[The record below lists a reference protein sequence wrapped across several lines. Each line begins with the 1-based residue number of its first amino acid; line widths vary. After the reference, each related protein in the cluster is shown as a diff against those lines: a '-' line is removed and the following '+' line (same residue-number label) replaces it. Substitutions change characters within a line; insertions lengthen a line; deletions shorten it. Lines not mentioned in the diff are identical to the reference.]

1 MKIRSTRVTSEPLT
15 ILSVKEKKEVGPL
28 KVCKLEL
35 DMKKIDSNKQN
46 ESFCLLPSIDKY
58 NINQLKG

>member
-15 ILSVKEKKEVGPL
+15 ILSVKEKKKVGPL
-28 KVCKLEL
+28 KTCQLEL
-35 DMKKIDSNKQN
+35 DIKKIDSNKQN